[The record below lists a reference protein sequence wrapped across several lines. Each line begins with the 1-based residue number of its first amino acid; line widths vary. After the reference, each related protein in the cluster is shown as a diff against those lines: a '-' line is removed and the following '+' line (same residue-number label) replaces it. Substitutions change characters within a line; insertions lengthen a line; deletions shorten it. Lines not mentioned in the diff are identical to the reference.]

1 MAKKKRTSRRKA
13 INLPS
18 YINKDKYIHSILFFL
33 EKINNQYLG
42 KTKLMKLLYFLDFG
56 FYENTGKSITND
68 KYVWYPHGPYPSRA
82 DAVLDYMNRELII
95 TVSRKKFDSKWQE
108 RYLANRK
115 FDITLFSSNEMREL
129 ERVAAYFEN
138 YNTREIEDEAHRDI
152 PWILFKPDA
161 GKNVGGYIDYEL
173 ALYRHNSLPS
183 EEDEKET
190 ELLSKSRKFR
200 ELVERTLKETQ

>member
-1 MAKKKRTSRRKA
+1 VATKKKIVKKRALK
-13 INLPS
+13 LPS
-18 YINKDKYIHSILFFL
+18 NINRDKYIHSILFFL
-33 EKINNQYLG
+33 ERINNQYLG

-56 FYENTGKSITND
+56 YYEKTGESITND
-68 KYVWYPHGPYPSRA
+68 RYVWYPHGPYPGRA
-82 DAVLDYMNRELII
+82 DTILDYMNREAII
-95 TVSRKKFDSKWQE
+95 TRSSKRFDSKWQE
-108 RYLANRK
+108 RYLANQK

-138 YNTREIEDEAHRDI
+138 YNAREIEDEAHRDM
-152 PWILFKPDA
+152 PWILSKPDA
-161 GKNVGGYIDYEL
+161 GKNRGGYIDYEL

-190 ELLSKSRKFR
+190 ELLSKSKKFR